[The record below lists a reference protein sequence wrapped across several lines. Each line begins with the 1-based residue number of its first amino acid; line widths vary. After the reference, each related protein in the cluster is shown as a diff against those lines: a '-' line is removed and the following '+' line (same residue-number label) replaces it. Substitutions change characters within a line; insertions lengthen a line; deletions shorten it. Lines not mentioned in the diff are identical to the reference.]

1 MLKALYCYLTG
12 RHEYAVTCEPGQI
25 FLQCRNCHR
34 RTTGWGLRE
43 EHAHAQRT
51 AERAPARTQVRATA
65 GVTARRQV
73 A

>member
-1 MLKALYCYLTG
+1 MWKALCCYLTG

-25 FLQCRNCHR
+25 FLQCRNCSR

-43 EHAHAQRT
+43 AHARNERR
-51 AERAPARTQVRATA
+51 AERVPARAQVHAPAR
-65 GVTARRQV
+65 VTARRQV